1 VNRRRIAI
9 LISCLLLTGCRG
21 ETTSDTGNGLTPVTL
36 VSAAAV
42 DVVERI
48 EATGQL
54 LAKERAEIAAEVAG
68 QITEILIDEGAAVE
82 AGGVV
87 LTIDPER
94 RTLERD
100 SARALVNEARAALRE
115 QQREHDRM
123 IELRGR
129 KVASQTSLDQA
140 ETQLV
145 LAKSRLLAAEAR
157 LGMAEHTLGDAT
169 VVAPF
174 AGLIAERFVS
184 RGEFVSS
191 GRRLFELVAL
201 DPIEVEFRLTE
212 ADSGRVKRGQTVAF
226 RVAPFPDEVFEGEVT
241 VIAPTIDEKSRTL
254 RVKACI
260 ANPEGRLRPGL
271 FARIDLGIANR
282 EGVIVIPEEAVL
294 QRADGPVVFRA
305 IADDRVQRVV
315 VETGAY
321 HDGQIEIARGL
332 AAGDRIVLR
341 GHFRLSDGQ
350 RVSSRSVDG
359 EPVGATDPEVA
370 GSPP

>member
-1 VNRRRIAI
+1 VSRRPIAI
-9 LISCLLLTGCRG
+9 LVACLLLAGCRA
-21 ETTSDTGNGLTPVTL
+21 EEKSDAGNGFTPVTL
-36 VSAAAV
+36 VPVAAV

-54 LAKERAEIAAEVAG
+54 LAKERAEIAAEVDG
-68 QITEILIDEGAAVE
+68 QITEVMVDEGAAVE
-82 AGGVV
+82 AGSVV

-94 RTLERD
+94 RTLARD
-100 SARALVNEARAALRE
+100 SARARVNEARAALRE

-145 LAKSRLLAAEAR
+145 LAKSRLLAAEAEF
-157 LGMAEHTLGDAT
+157 GMAERALRDAN
-169 VVAPF
+169 VDAPF

-184 RGEFVSS
+184 RGEFVSA
-191 GRRLFELVAL
+191 GRRLFELISL

-212 ADSGRVKRGQTVAF
+212 ADSGRVALGQIVAF

-254 RVKACI
+254 RVKACVD
-260 ANPEGRLRPGL
+260 NPEGRLRPGL
-271 FARIDLGIANR
+271 FARTDLGIAER

-305 IADDRVQRVV
+305 VADARVERVV

-321 HDGQIEIARGL
+321 HDGQIEIVRGL

-350 RVSSRSVDG
+350 RVSARTVDG
-359 EPVGATDPEVA
+359 EPVDGAIPEVA